1 LTIDSKLIQPY
12 ICKVNLLVCL
22 TNKMDNNKE
31 LEFASEFRTV
41 IVRLIKKLRKHSPTG
56 EQLSLTERSTLAL
69 LHQHG
74 ALLPSELA
82 AMEMITNQSM
92 SQVLNNLQEMG
103 YINRIPSET
112 DKRKVNISLSEKG
125 QEILLQ
131 FFHERDEW
139 LLNAIKEACTPE
151 EEQLLKQVIA
161 PLNKIIHLK

>member
-1 LTIDSKLIQPY
+1 
-12 ICKVNLLVCL
+12 
-22 TNKMDNNKE
+22 MDNTKD
-31 LEFASEFRTV
+31 LEFASEFRTA

-69 LHQHG
+69 LHQHKE
-74 ALLPSELA
+74 LLPSELA

-92 SQVLNNLQEMG
+92 SQVLNNLTDLG

-112 DKRKVNISLSEKG
+112 DKRKINISLSEKG

-139 LLNAIKEACTPE
+139 LLGAIKAVCTPE
-151 EEQLLKQVIA
+151 ESELLKQIIV
-161 PLNKIIHLK
+161 PLNKIIDFK